1 MSPDSAGHGP
11 DSNRNLNLGSA
22 MELKKNILV
31 VDDDENVT
39 EVLSFVLS
47 KSGYNVLTAGNGRT
61 GYDIYSSHS
70 PDLVLLDLK
79 MPEWDGLTVL
89 KQIRIDDVE
98 TPVVL
103 MTGYATIDSSIE
115 AFKTGISDYVTK
127 PFNFD
132 RLLEVVDRLLSMT
145 GGAELA
151 EIGEGT
157 REPHDPGKS
166 VSVFGKDSLNAVQKA
181 GFIIDERLFEA
192 DRILRTCKSIRD
204 DDIERV
210 LDIRRNIDIARE
222 ILAKLLDVIAM
233 REKHEDSDVSGRLD
247 S

>member
-1 MSPDSAGHGP
+1 
-11 DSNRNLNLGSA
+11 
-22 MELKKNILV
+22 MEIKKNILV

-39 EVLSFVLS
+39 DVLSFVLA

-61 GYDIYSSHS
+61 GYDLYSSHS

-89 KQIRIDDVE
+89 KQIRISDRE

-115 AFKTGISDYVTK
+115 AFKIGISDYVTK

-132 RLLEVVDRLLSMT
+132 RLLEVVDRLLNISGKADYT
-145 GGAELA
+145 GADK
-151 EIGEGT
+151 T
-157 REPHDPGKS
+157 K
-166 VSVFGKDSLNAVQKA
+166 KA
-181 GFIIDERLFEA
+181 GFAAEPIAAFGRDSLLAVRKAGIIIDERLHEA
-192 DRILRTCKSIRD
+192 DRILRTCKNIRD
-204 DDIERV
+204 NEMERV
-210 LDIRRNIDIARE
+210 IDIRRNIDIARE
-222 ILAKLLDVIAM
+222 ILAKLLDVITS
-233 REKHEDSDVSGRLD
+233 REEDEDTNLSGRLD